1 MFQNS
6 QPNLDMSSDYSFI
19 FFEKLNF
26 VTNFEKWTEFLK
38 NNSQMAIFQYKTACE
53 WNFVNEICE
62 MKFWVKIDILGKNW
76 NFWVKNEIL
85 G

>member
-38 NNSQMAIFQYKTACE
+38 NNSQMAIFQYKTAC
-53 WNFVNEICE
+53 
-62 MKFWVKIDILGKNW
+62 
-76 NFWVKNEIL
+76 
-85 G
+85 